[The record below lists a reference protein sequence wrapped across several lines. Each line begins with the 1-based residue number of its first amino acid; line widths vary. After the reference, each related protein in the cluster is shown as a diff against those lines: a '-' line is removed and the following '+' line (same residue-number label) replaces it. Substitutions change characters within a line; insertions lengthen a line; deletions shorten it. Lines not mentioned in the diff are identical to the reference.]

1 MISMSPVRP
10 GAGVR
15 YLFRGVM
22 AGDGYRRAG
31 TPLRAAQDEAGVPP
45 GVWKGRGLAAL
56 GLRVGDVVSER
67 QAELLLGE
75 GRHPDA
81 DRIERELLA
90 QGKSPARARRATVLG
105 RPIEHNASPKT
116 EKAKQRTPWLA
127 MDLVFRAPSTA
138 HIAWALTDDET
149 RLVLESCQDVAR
161 DRTLAW
167 LEKSVAQIR
176 WGSGG
181 KHRRPVK
188 DGLVVAVF
196 RHYESR
202 AAKSKPLLHDHAV
215 VSIRARRPHDGE
227 WGNLSADSLMANIV
241 AADTL
246 YTLHF
251 MEEVTARL
259 GWAWEPR
266 EVTPGRRPVMEIA
279 GIDQRLIGWQ
289 STRRQQ
295 IEDALPVLTAKYEE
309 RQGHPPGEKAGYAL
323 ACQAADQTRP
333 PKRTELLSLTELR
346 TRWRESAIRA
356 FGACTVYRLAERA
369 RAAAAAVRARVR
381 PVVDVVLAAVDTVA
395 VVYVMRGAFA
405 RHHLLAEARRHLTYA
420 LRGRPH
426 EPGLDERI
434 VQAAVDDY
442 TRPVGRGRRMTA
454 DLRALY
460 PRDIEDQAVL
470 RPLTRSR
477 AAAPYERA
485 LLAAGALAARVRAA
499 RRAERLGSRPR
510 PYAVAVPAASRSHP
524 RPFRDGRKDGRLLEP
539 ETGVDID
546 AVDRTRQTL
555 EAAAARVTAT
565 LQDSRRAREA
575 AHGPRPQPAPAA
587 APPQHTQQP
596 GTQHTPGRTT
606 GGVT

>member
-10 GAGVR
+10 GNGWR

-22 AGDGYRRAG
+22 VGDGHRRAG

-56 GLRVGDVVSER
+56 GLAAGDVVTER

-90 QGKSPARARRATVLG
+90 QGKTPAQARRATVLG
-105 RPIEHNASPKT
+105 RPIEHNRSPKT
-116 EKAKQRTPWLA
+116 DKAKERTPWLA
-127 MDLVFRAPSTA
+127 FDLTFRPPPTV
-138 HIAWALTDDET
+138 HVAWALMDD
-149 RLVLESCQDVAR
+149 RHRRVLELCDAIAR
-161 DRTLAW
+161 DKTLAGM
-167 LEKSVAQIR
+167 EESVAEIR
-176 WGSGG
+176 WKAGG
-181 KHRRPVK
+181 KERARVK

-202 AAKSKPLLHDHAV
+202 AAESRPLLHTHAV
-215 VSIRARRPHDGE
+215 VSIRARRPHDGK
-227 WGNLSADSLMANIV
+227 WGNLSADSLMAHIV

-246 YTLHF
+246 YTLYF

-279 GIDQRLIGWQ
+279 GIDRRLIGWQ

-309 RQGHPPGEKAGYAL
+309 KHGHAPGERAAYAL

-333 PKRTELLSLTELR
+333 PKRTELRSLTELR
-346 TRWRESAIRA
+346 TRWRTSAIRA

-369 RAAAAAVRARVR
+369 RAAAAAVWARVR
-381 PVVDVVLAAVDTVA
+381 PVVDIALAAVDTVA

-405 RHHLLAEARRHLTYA
+405 RHHLLAEARRHLAYA

-426 EPGLDERI
+426 QPGLDEQI
-434 VQAAVDDY
+434 VQAAINDY

-460 PRDIEDQAVL
+460 PSDTEDQAVL

-477 AAAPYERA
+477 TATPYERA
-485 LLAAGALAARVRAA
+485 RIAAGALAARVRAA
-499 RRAERLGSRPR
+499 RRAERLGSGPR
-510 PYAVAVPAASRSHP
+510 PYAVAVPAASTSHP

-539 ETGVDID
+539 ETRVD
-546 AVDRTRQTL
+546 VDVVEQTRQTL
-555 EAAAARVTAT
+555 EAAAAQVAAT
-565 LQDSRRAREA
+565 LQNSRRAREA
-575 AHGPRPQPAPAA
+575 AHGLRPQPAPAA
-587 APPQHTQQP
+587 ASPPHEQP

-606 GGVT
+606 GGAT